1 MDANVD
7 YDRGI
12 VKTIAIT
19 IKSSAVSLPLWVII
33 HASVIYTGLSYLGQ
47 KNKIKTFQF
56 QFGF

>member
-19 IKSSAVSLPLWVII
+19 IKSFAVSLPLWAII
-33 HASVIYTGLSYLGQ
+33 HASVIYTGLSY
-47 KNKIKTFQF
+47 KIKTFQF